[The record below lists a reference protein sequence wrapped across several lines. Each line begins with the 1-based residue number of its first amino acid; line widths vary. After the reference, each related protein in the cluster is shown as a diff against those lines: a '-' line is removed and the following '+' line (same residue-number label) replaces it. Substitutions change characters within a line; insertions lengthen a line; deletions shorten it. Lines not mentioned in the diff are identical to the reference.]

1 MCASTVTLKMA
12 VKRKIGTI
20 FMRLILI
27 CNVSFV
33 ASKIRGRYGASMHV
47 SIVQL

>member
-1 MCASTVTLKMA
+1 MCLRLHKKMA

-20 FMRLILI
+20 YMLI
-27 CNVSFV
+27 CNISFV
-33 ASKIRGRYGASMHV
+33 ASKIGGRYDASMHV